1 MTVNYLDGRTVEAVL
16 LARTKNKLL
25 VAVQGA
31 DDVMEIS
38 DINGVWVSSD
48 CEPVTIEFAWQRL
61 DRKPKVSEAD
71 CHCSHELAACLIH
84 LLFTDSSKGIT
95 ESDVLAGSQM
105 AFGAVGTGRMEDHS
119 RSHHHVLA

>member
-61 DRKPKVSEAD
+61 DRKPKVSGAD

-84 LLFTDSSKGIT
+84 LLLTDSSKGVT
-95 ESDVLAGSQM
+95 ESDVPAGSQM
-105 AFGAVGTGRMEDHS
+105 AFGAAGTARMEDHS